1 MLNITVGDI
10 AEAAGGRLLC
20 GDPAQ
25 KIEHISIDSRVSQGN
40 DIFIPIIGEKV
51 DAHRF
56 ISQALE
62 AGCVAAV
69 TSEHDEAEE
78 GGAWIRVEDTIE
90 ALHAIGRLCRSRVTI
105 PAVGV
110 TGSVGK
116 TTTREM
122 IAAALSAG
130 KKVFRTSKNYNS
142 RIGLPITLSEMTNE
156 DDIAVL
162 ELGMNVPGE
171 LGTIS
176 RLAQLSMAVVTNIG
190 VAHMEFYGSR
200 EKLCEE
206 KLTITTG
213 LQEGG
218 LVFLNGDDPLLMQ
231 YRDTVDFPV
240 ITYGTGEHCDYR
252 AADIHMEDGHYCFT
266 LQHQGRQLPVKLS
279 VLGIHNIGNACG
291 ALAVADQWGVDLEKA
306 AEALYTFTGFANRLQ
321 RFEKEGLLV
330 IDDTYNASPDSMK
343 AGLDVLAGM
352 NNTGRKIAVLGD
364 MFELGTDS
372 AAYHYQVGIHGAGL
386 QIEEMVLV
394 GTLAKE
400 IGRAMEE
407 AGSDCSIQYFDVRED
422 AIGYLKNTAAAGDVV
437 YIKASNGMKLKEITA
452 ALMEG

>member
-1 MLNITVGDI
+1 MKQITVGDI
-10 AEAAGGRLLC
+10 VAAGKGTLLC
-20 GDPAQ
+20 GDASQ
-25 KIEHISIDSRVSQGN
+25 QIEHICIDSRVSQGN
-40 DIFIPIIGEKV
+40 DIFVPIIGEKV

-56 ISQALE
+56 IAQALGN
-62 AGCVAAV
+62 GCVATL
-69 TSEHDEAEE
+69 TSEHTEASGEK
-78 GGAWIRVEDTIE
+78 AWIQVEDTIE
-90 ALHAIGRLCRSRVTI
+90 ALHDIGRLCRSRVTI

-122 IAAALSAG
+122 IAMALSAQKRIYKTG
-130 KKVFRTSKNYNS
+130 KNYNS
-142 RIGLPITLSEMTNE
+142 SVGLPITLSEMSN
-156 DDIAVL
+156 DYDMAVL

-176 RLAQLSMAVVTNIG
+176 RIAQISMAVVTNIG

-218 LVFLNGDDPLLMQ
+218 IVFLNGDDELLMR
-231 YRDTVDFPV
+231 YRDTVPFPV
-240 ITYGTGEHCDYR
+240 LTYGTGVQCDYR
-252 AADIHMEDGHYCFT
+252 AEDIHMEEGHYCFT
-266 LQHQGRQLPVKLS
+266 LIHGATRQPVKLS
-279 VLGIHNIGNACG
+279 VLGIHNIGNACA
-291 ALAVADQWGVDLEKA
+291 ALAVADQCGVDLDA
-306 AEALYTFTGFANRLQ
+306 AAAALYAFTGFANRLE
-321 RFEKEGLLV
+321 RFEKDGLLV

-352 NNTGRKIAVLGD
+352 ENTGRKIAVLGD
-364 MFELGTDS
+364 MFELGS
-372 AAYHYQVGIHGAGL
+372 ESPVYHYQVGTHAATL
-386 QIEEMVLV
+386 QIDEMVLV

-400 IGRAMEE
+400 IGRAMKE
-407 AGSDCSIQYFDVRED
+407 AGSVCPIQYFAERAD
-422 AIGYLKNTAAAGDVV
+422 AANYLKTIAKAGDVI

-452 ALMEG
+452 ELMK

>member
-1 MLNITVGDI
+1 MLNVTVGDI
-10 AEAAGGRLLC
+10 VEATGGRLLC

-25 KIEHISIDSRVSQGN
+25 KIEHISIDSRSSQGN

-56 ISQALE
+56 IAQALE
-62 AGCVAAV
+62 VGCVATV
-69 TSEHDEAEE
+69 TSEHDQAE
-78 GGAWIRVEDTIE
+78 GDHAWIQVKDTVE

-122 IAAALSAG
+122 IATALSAG

-142 RIGLPITLSEMTNE
+142 RIGLPITLSEMSNE
-156 DDIAVL
+156 EDVAVL

-176 RLAQLSMAVVTNIG
+176 RLAQISMAVVTNIG

-213 LQEGG
+213 LKEGG

-231 YRDTVDFPV
+231 YRHTVNFPV
-240 ITYGTGEHCDYR
+240 ITYGTGDHCDYR
-252 AADIHMEDGHYCFT
+252 ATDIHMEDGHYCFT
-266 LQHQGRQLPVKLS
+266 LQYHGKSLPVKLS

-291 ALAVADQWGVDLEKA
+291 ALAVADQWGVDVEA
-306 AEALYTFTGFANRLQ
+306 AAAALYTFTGFANRLQ
-321 RFEKEGLLV
+321 RFEKDGLLV

-364 MFELGTDS
+364 MFELGKDS
-372 AAYHYQVGIHGAGL
+372 AEYHYQVGVHGAKL
-386 QIEEMVLV
+386 QIDEMVLV
-394 GTLAKE
+394 GDFAKE
-400 IGRAMEE
+400 IGRAMKDNGTNCPIQHYATRAE
-407 AGSDCSIQYFDVRED
+407 A
-422 AIGYLKNTAAAGDVV
+422 AAYLKNTAVPGDVV

-452 ALMEG
+452 ALMEA

>member
-10 AEAAGGRLLC
+10 VTAAGGKLLC
-20 GDPAQ
+20 GNAAQ
-25 KIEHISIDSRVSQGN
+25 KIEHISIDSRISLGN
-40 DIFIPIIGEKV
+40 DIFVPIIGEKV
-51 DAHRF
+51 DAHNF
-56 ISQALE
+56 IGQALE
-62 AGCVAAV
+62 AGCVAAL
-69 TSEHDEAEE
+69 TSEHTSAEGE
-78 GGAWIRVEDTIE
+78 KAWILVQDTVE

-122 IAAALSAG
+122 IATALSAG
-130 KKVFRTSKNYNS
+130 RKVFKTSKNYNS

-176 RLAQLSMAVVTNIG
+176 RLAQISMAVVTNIG

-200 EKLCEE
+200 EALCQE

-213 LQEGG
+213 LKEGG

-231 YRDTVDFPV
+231 YRHTVDFPV
-240 ITYGTGEHCDYR
+240 ITYGTGEDCDYR
-252 AADIHMEDGHYCFT
+252 AVDIHMEEGHYCFT
-266 LQHQGRQLPVKLS
+266 LLHDGRSLPVKLS

-291 ALAVADQWGVDLEKA
+291 ALAVADHCGVALEEA
-306 AEALYTFTGFANRLQ
+306 AAALYQFTGFANRLQ
-321 RFEKEGLLV
+321 RFEKDGLLV

-352 NNTGRKIAVLGD
+352 NNSGRKIAVLGD
-364 MFELGTDS
+364 MFELGKDS
-372 AAYHYQVGIHGAGL
+372 PAYHYQVGVHGAAL
-386 QIEEMVLV
+386 KIDEMLLI

-400 IGRAMEE
+400 IGRAMTDSGAQCSVIYFDTKEE
-407 AGSDCSIQYFDVRED
+407 AS
-422 AIGYLKNTAAAGDVV
+422 AYLKKTAASGDVV

-452 ALMEG
+452 ALMEE